1 MCSSIYLVVVDVSS
15 PVVLETRRVT
25 RKRPLLQTSIDWSH
39 GFWGV
44 KTPKGRR
51 LEPKRRKPVVS
62 RRLTRSQV
70 QFAEKMR
77 SDAFLKKL
85 AKNRCKVI
93 LFQFLDFAYNAVL
106 FSGGVPRL
114 LRSR

>member
-1 MCSSIYLVVVDVSS
+1 M
-15 PVVLETRRVT
+15 VLETRRLT

-51 LEPKRRKPVVS
+51 LESQRAKPVVN

-85 AKNRCKVI
+85 AKNRCKLFVI
-93 LFQFLDFAYNAVL
+93 
-106 FSGGVPRL
+106 SVP
-114 LRSR
+114 